1 MRSRPMRIGAVQ
13 LRIMRVLWKHG
24 RATARQITDELSR
37 ERPIA
42 HSTVQTLL
50 RKLEKKGSVSH
61 TVQGRLFVFRALV
74 SEEEVMTAATG
85 DLLQRLFDGSVYGLV
100 AHLVSGERVP
110 PEEMARIRE
119 LITGE
124 GGCDGT
130 GSD

>member
-13 LRIMRVLWKHG
+13 LRIMRVLWKCG

-50 RKLEKKGSVSH
+50 RKLEKKGSVGH
-61 TVQGRLFVFRALV
+61 TVRGRLFVFRALV
-74 SEEEVMTAATG
+74 SEEEVMAAATG

-100 AHLVSGERVP
+100 AHLVSSERVP
-110 PEEMARIRE
+110 PDEMARIRE
-119 LITGE
+119 LIAQE
-124 GGCDGT
+124 GGGD
-130 GSD
+130 DA